1 MISNIY
7 KNEIPCVRK
16 FAPENPYFS
25 LNNFCKQKFGEK
37 IARIPLTLHNPCPNR
52 INGKTGC
59 IFCLPEAYEPPE
71 ELSSGTITE
80 QINKRINQRGS
91 FYKANKY
98 IAYLQSGS
106 NTAGNPAE
114 LKKAYTEA
122 LNHKDIVALSISTRP
137 DCFADE
143 IINIISNLTK
153 ENEIWVELGVQTA
166 HNKTLDFLNR
176 GHDNAASLSAIK
188 KLKSAGVQHIVAH
201 IILGLPGETEN
212 QMKKSIKIFS
222 DAGIDGFK
230 IHHLQIIKNTP
241 LEKMWLNGEIKL
253 YNFDEYLNLIVNIVE
268 TIPRDKVIHRLFG
281 SSNNE
286 YLIAPK
292 WEISKP
298 KIFSAI
304 LNEFKK
310 RNTFQGN
317 R

>member
-1 MISNIY
+1 MNNLPNFS
-7 KNEIPCVRK
+7 
-16 FAPENPYFS
+16 PENPYFS

-37 IARIPLTLHNPCPNR
+37 IARIPLTLHSPCPNR
-52 INGKTGC
+52 TGGKTGC

-71 ELSSGTITE
+71 ELSSGSITE

-114 LKKAYTEA
+114 LEKAYTEA
-122 LNHKDIVALSISTRP
+122 LKHKDIVALSISTRP

-143 IINIISNLTK
+143 IINIIGKLTK

-166 HNKTLDFLNR
+166 HDKTLDFLNR

-212 QMKKSIKIFS
+212 QMKESIKIFS
-222 DAGIDGFK
+222 EAGVDGFK

-253 YNFDEYLNLIVNIVE
+253 CSFDEYLNLIINIVE
-268 TIPRDKVIHRLFG
+268 IIPQDKVIHRLFG

-298 KIFSAI
+298 KIFSTI
-304 LNEFKK
+304 LKEFKN
-310 RNTFQGN
+310 RQTFQGKIPF
-317 R
+317 